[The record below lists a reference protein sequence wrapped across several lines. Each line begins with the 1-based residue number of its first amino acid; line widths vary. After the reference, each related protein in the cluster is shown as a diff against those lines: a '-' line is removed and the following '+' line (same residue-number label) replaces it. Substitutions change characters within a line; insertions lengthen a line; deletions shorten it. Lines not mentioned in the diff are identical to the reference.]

1 MTTLSIG
8 KIRSL
13 QQCSTP
19 EGAIAVLAL
28 DHRGNLR
35 QSLNPVAPETVSE
48 EQLTGFKQ
56 QVVGALAPV
65 ATAVLLDA
73 EFGAA
78 QCVASGKLPGRT
90 GLVVAVEA
98 TGYTGDP
105 TARQSRLMPG
115 WSVAKAKRMGASA
128 VKLLVYY
135 HPDADTKTEIE
146 ALVQQ
151 TAQDCRE
158 QDMPLFLEPLSY
170 SPDSAQ
176 KKLSPAE
183 RRRVVNETA
192 RRLTPLGGDILKA
205 EFPVDYQA
213 DADEK
218 VWAEACAELTTASR
232 VPWVLLSASVSFDT
246 FLRMVRV
253 ACQQGATGVAVGRA
267 VWQEATKLSG
277 NEREQFLQEVA
288 RPRMMQITA
297 LCAQLARPWAECFT
311 PAVVDASWYRSYSPA
326 TIFFRPE

>member
-1 MTTLSIG
+1 MPSLSIG

-35 QSLNPVAPETVSE
+35 QMLNPTAPDTVSE
-48 EQLTGFKQ
+48 EQLTGFKL
-56 QVVGALAPV
+56 QVVEALAPH

-78 QCVASGKLPGRT
+78 QCVASGVLPGKT
-90 GLVVAVEA
+90 GLLVSVEA

-105 TARQSRLMPG
+105 LARRSRLMPG

-135 HPDADTKTEIE
+135 HPEADTRDEIE

-151 TAQDCRE
+151 TAQDCLA
-158 QDMPLFLEPLSY
+158 QDLILFLEPLSY
-170 SPDSAQ
+170 SLDPAR
-176 KKLSPAE
+176 KKLTTDE
-183 RRRVVNETA
+183 RRRLVIETA
-192 RRLTPLGGDILKA
+192 RRLTALGGDVLKA
-205 EFPVDYQA
+205 EFPVDYQV
-213 DADEK
+213 DTDESI
-218 VWAEACAELTTASR
+218 WAEACSELTAASQ
-232 VPWVLLSASVSFDT
+232 VPWVLLSASVEYET

-253 ACQQGATGVAVGRA
+253 ACQQGCTGVAVGRA
-267 VWQEATKLSG
+267 VWQEAARLTGKL
-277 NEREQFLQEVA
+277 REQFLHETAQ
-288 RPRMMQITA
+288 PRMKQITE
-297 LCAQLARPWAECFT
+297 LCAELARPWGKI
-311 PAVVDASWYRSYSPA
+311 YSPA
-326 TIFFRPE
+326 AVDSTWYASYE

>member
-1 MTTLSIG
+1 MKSLSIG

-35 QSLNPVAPETVSE
+35 QSLNPSAPESVPAA
-48 EQLTGFKQ
+48 QLTGFKQ
-56 QVVGALAPV
+56 LVVGILAPH

-90 GLVVAVEA
+90 GLVVSVEA

-105 TARQSRLMPG
+105 AARHSRLMPD

-135 HPDADTKTEIE
+135 HPDADTCAEIE
-146 ALVQQ
+146 TLVQQ
-151 TAQDCRE
+151 TALDCQE
-158 QDMPLFLEPLSY
+158 QDLPLFLEPLSY
-170 SPDSAQ
+170 SPDPGQ

-183 RRRVVNETA
+183 RRRVVIETA
-192 RRLTPLGGDILKA
+192 QRLTPLGGDVLKA
-205 EFPVDYQA
+205 EFPVDYQVSK
-213 DADEK
+213 DEQA
-218 VWAEACAELTTASR
+218 WAEACAELTAASR
-232 VPWVLLSASVSFDT
+232 IPWVLLSASAEFDT
-246 FLRMVRV
+246 FLRMVTV
-253 ACQQGATGVAVGRA
+253 ACRQGCTGVAVGRA
-267 VWQEATKLSG
+267 VWQEATGLAG
-277 NEREQFLQEVA
+277 VEREQFLQEVA
-288 RPRMMQITA
+288 RPRMQRITE
-297 LCAQLARPWAECFT
+297 LCAGLARPWQACFT
-311 PAVVDASWYRSYSPA
+311 PAAVDNTWYQSY
-326 TIFFRPE
+326 

>member
-1 MTTLSIG
+1 MTSLSIG

-35 QSLNPVAPETVSE
+35 QMLNPSAPDTISA

-56 QVVGALAPV
+56 LVVSALAPA

-78 QCVASGKLPGRT
+78 QCVASGALPGKT

-105 TARQSRLMPG
+105 TARRSRLMPG

-135 HPDADTKTEIE
+135 HPDADSSTEAE
-146 ALVQQ
+146 NLVRK

-158 QDMPLFLEPLSY
+158 QDIPLFLEPLSY
-170 SPDSAQ
+170 SPDPAK

-183 RRRVVNETA
+183 RRQVVLETA
-192 RRLTPLGGDILKA
+192 RRLTALGGDVLKA
-205 EFPVDYQA
+205 EFPVDYLE
-213 DADEK
+213 DTDEQT
-218 VWAEACAELTTASR
+218 WTEACAELTAASQL
-232 VPWVLLSASVSFDT
+232 PWVLLSASAEFDL
-246 FLRMVRV
+246 FVKMVTV
-253 ACQQGATGVAVGRA
+253 ACQQGCSGVAVGRA
-267 VWQEATKLSG
+267 VWQEAASLKG
-277 NEREQFLQEVA
+277 VEREQFLHQVA
-288 RPRMMQITA
+288 QPRMQQINT
-297 LCAQLARPWAECFT
+297 LCAKLARPWSACFT
-311 PAVVDASWYRSYSPA
+311 PVEIDSGWYQAY
-326 TIFFRPE
+326 

>member
-1 MTTLSIG
+1 VKTLSIG

-13 QQCSTP
+13 QQCSTA

-35 QSLNPVAPETVSE
+35 QALNPSAPDSVTG

-56 QVVGALAPV
+56 QVVSALAAS

-78 QCVASGKLPGRT
+78 QCVASGTLPGRT
-90 GLVVAVEA
+90 GLVVSVEA

-105 TARQSRLMPG
+105 TARHSRLMPG
-115 WSVAKAKRMGASA
+115 WSVAKAKRMEASA

-146 ALVQQ
+146 DLVQQ

-170 SPDSAQ
+170 SPDPVV

-183 RRRVVNETA
+183 RRRVVIETA
-192 RRLTPLGGDILKA
+192 RRLTPLGGDVLKA
-205 EFPVDYQA
+205 EFPIDYQV
-213 DADEK
+213 DADEHS
-218 VWAEACAELTTASR
+218 WGDACAELTATSSI
-232 VPWVLLSASVSFDT
+232 PWVLLSASAEFDT

-253 ACQQGATGVAVGRA
+253 ACQQGSTGVAVGRA
-267 VWQEATKLSG
+267 VWQEATGLRG
-277 NEREQFLQEVA
+277 AEREQFLHEVA

-297 LCAQLARPWAECFT
+297 LCAEHARPWFQCFT
-311 PAVVDASWYRSYSPA
+311 PAVVDTSWYKSY
-326 TIFFRPE
+326 

>member
-8 KIRSL
+8 KIRGL

-35 QSLNPVAPETVSE
+35 QMLNPSVPTSVSG
-48 EQLTGFKQ
+48 EQLTDFKQ
-56 QVVGALAPV
+56 QVVSALAPQ

-78 QCVASGKLPGRT
+78 QCVASGTLPGRT
-90 GLVVAVEA
+90 GLVVSVEA

-135 HPDADTKTEIE
+135 HPEADSRDEIE
-146 ALVQQ
+146 SLVKQAVQ
-151 TAQDCRE
+151 YCRE

-170 SPDSAQ
+170 SPDPAE
-176 KKLSPAE
+176 KKLPPEE
-183 RRRVVNETA
+183 RRRVVLETA
-192 RRLTPLGGDILKA
+192 RRLTLLGPEVLKA
-205 EFPVDYQA
+205 EFPVDYQV
-213 DADEK
+213 DHDEES
-218 VWAEACAELTTASR
+218 WAKACAELTAASR
-232 VPWVLLSASVSFDT
+232 VPWVLLSASAEFDT
-246 FLRMVRV
+246 FLRMVKV
-253 ACQQGATGVAVGRA
+253 ACQQGCTGVAVGRA
-267 VWQEATKLSG
+267 VWQEATGLQGKA
-277 NEREQFLQEVA
+277 RQQFLQDVA
-288 RPRMMQITA
+288 QPRMRQITD
-297 LCAQLARPWAECFT
+297 LCVDLARPWKDCFS
-311 PAVVDASWYRSYSPA
+311 PASVDGSWYQSY
-326 TIFFRPE
+326 

>member
-35 QSLNPVAPETVSE
+35 QMLNPSAPNSVSE

-56 QVVGALAPV
+56 QVVGVLAPF

-78 QCVASGKLPGRT
+78 QCVASGSLPGKT
-90 GLVVAVEA
+90 GLVVSVEA

-105 TARQSRLMPG
+105 IARRSRLMPG
-115 WSVAKAKRMGASA
+115 WSVAKVKRMGASA

-135 HPDADTKTEIE
+135 HPDAETRTEIE

-170 SPDSAQ
+170 SPDPEQ
-176 KKLSPAE
+176 KKLKPAE
-183 RRRVVNETA
+183 RRRVVIETA
-192 RRLTPLGGDILKA
+192 RRLTPLGGDVLKA
-205 EFPVDYQA
+205 EFPVDYLVDINEQT
-213 DADEK
+213 
-218 VWAEACAELTTASR
+218 WAEACAELTAASC
-232 VPWVLLSASVSFDT
+232 VPWVLLSASAEFDS

-253 ACQQGATGVAVGRA
+253 ACQQGCTGVAVGRA
-267 VWQEATKLSG
+267 VWQEATSLVG
-277 NEREQFLQEVA
+277 IEREQFLRDVA
-288 RPRMMQITA
+288 RPRMKQITE
-297 LCAQLARPWAECFT
+297 LCATLARPWGECFT
-311 PAVVDASWYRSYSPA
+311 PAAVGSSWYQSY
-326 TIFFRPE
+326 

>member
-1 MTTLSIG
+1 MKIIPIG

-35 QSLNPVAPETVSE
+35 KMLCPSAPDTVSE

-56 QVVGALAPV
+56 LVVGALAPA

-78 QCVASGKLPGRT
+78 QCVASGKLPGKT
-90 GLVVAVEA
+90 GLVVSVEA

-105 TARQSRLMPG
+105 AARLSRLMPDWG
-115 WSVAKAKRMGASA
+115 VAKAKRMGASA

-135 HPDADTKTEIE
+135 HPEANTCSEIE

-151 TAQDCRE
+151 TAQECRE
-158 QDMPLFLEPLSY
+158 QDLPLFLEPLSY
-170 SPDSAQ
+170 SPDPVQ
-176 KKLSPAE
+176 KKLAPSE
-183 RRRVVNETA
+183 RRRVVIETA
-192 RRLTPLGGDILKA
+192 RRLTSLGGDVLKA
-205 EFPVDYQA
+205 EFPVDYQV
-213 DADEK
+213 DTDDK
-218 VWAEACAELTTASR
+218 TWAEACAELTAASC
-232 VPWVLLSASVSFDT
+232 VPWVLLSASAEFDT

-253 ACQQGATGVAVGRA
+253 ACQQGCTGVAVGRA
-267 VWQEATKLSG
+267 VWQEATGLLG
-277 NEREQFLQEVA
+277 NEREQFLHEVA
-288 RPRMMQITA
+288 RPRMKQITE
-297 LCAQLARPWAECFT
+297 LCADLARPWGECYSAT
-311 PAVVDASWYRSYSPA
+311 VVDASWYRSY
-326 TIFFRPE
+326 

>member
-1 MTTLSIG
+1 MRTLSIG

-13 QQCSTP
+13 QQCSTSN
-19 EGAIAVLAL
+19 GAIAVLAL

-35 QSLNPVAPETVSE
+35 QMLNPSAPNSVTG

-56 QVVGALAPV
+56 QVVSALAPQ

-78 QCVASGKLPGRT
+78 QCVASGMLPGNI
-90 GLVVAVEA
+90 GLLVSVEA

-105 TARQSRLMPG
+105 TARHSRLMPG

-135 HPDADTKTEIE
+135 HPDANSSTEIE

-158 QDMPLFLEPLSY
+158 QDLPLFLEPLSY
-170 SPDSAQ
+170 SPDPVK
-176 KKLSPAE
+176 KKLTPAE
-183 RRRVVNETA
+183 RRRVVIETA
-192 RRLTPLGGDILKA
+192 SRLTPLGGDVLKA
-205 EFPVDYQA
+205 EFPVDYQV
-213 DADEK
+213 DTDEQT
-218 VWAEACAELTTASR
+218 WAEACTELTAASC
-232 VPWVLLSASVSFDT
+232 VPWVLLSASAEFDT

-253 ACQQGATGVAVGRA
+253 ACHQGCTGVAVGRA
-267 VWQEATKLSG
+267 VWQEATSMSSI
-277 NEREQFLQEVA
+277 EREHFLQDVA
-288 RPRMMQITA
+288 LPRMKRITE
-297 LCAQLARPWAECFT
+297 LCAELARPWGECFT
-311 PAVVDASWYRSYSPA
+311 PAVVDASWYQSY
-326 TIFFRPE
+326 